1 MDLHA
6 DHNLPIPHP
15 AFDEFGF
22 HGRIVNVS
30 RHRSSTRA
38 HWRACGLLNASAR
51 RHKAAAIPRRA
62 GTRWNLARGTDVGC

>member
-22 HGRIVNVS
+22 LP
-30 RHRSSTRA
+30 A
-38 HWRACGLLNASAR
+38 HIGA
-51 RHKAAAIPRRA
+51 
-62 GTRWNLARGTDVGC
+62 LAVC